1 MCLAPRLYA
10 LHAVLTGLAMALMDV
25 LGIKLGFGFSAGLL
39 DYALNFSKATRPLL
53 LVPVGIVYFLLY
65 YGVFRFAILRFNLK
79 TPGRSEEHTSELQS
93 LMRNSYD
100 VFCLKKQTK
109 SYQLKLLTTHRIT

>member
-65 YGVFRFAILRFNLK
+65 YGVFRF
-79 TPGRSEEHTSELQS
+79 RSEERRVGKECVSTCRSRGSPYHE
-93 LMRNSYD
+93 
-100 VFCLKKQTK
+100 KKQEHSTK
-109 SYQLKLLTTHRIT
+109 EVRTKDKNRKT

>member
-1 MCLAPRLYA
+1 
-10 LHAVLTGLAMALMDV
+10 MALMDV

-65 YGVFRFAILRFNLK
+65 YGVFRFAIIRFNLK
-79 TPGRSEEHTSELQS
+79 TPGREDEPVGEESAPAAGSRGPAFVAARGGGAQIGKAQRWEGRWQS
-93 LMRNSYD
+93 
-100 VFCLKKQTK
+100 V
-109 SYQLKLLTTHRIT
+109 

>member
-79 TPGRSEEHTSELQS
+79 TPGREDERSEERRVGTEGVSTCTSLW
-93 LMRNSYD
+93 
-100 VFCLKKQTK
+100 VP
-109 SYQLKLLTTHRIT
+109 